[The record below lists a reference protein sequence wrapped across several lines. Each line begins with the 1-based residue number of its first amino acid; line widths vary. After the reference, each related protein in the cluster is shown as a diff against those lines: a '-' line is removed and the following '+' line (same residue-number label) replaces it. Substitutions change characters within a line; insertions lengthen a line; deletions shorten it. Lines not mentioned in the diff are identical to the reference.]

1 MPGVTRV
8 YVYRFTPPSDPL
20 TLATAITAAGQ
31 HVMKHNKHVK
41 KVETDLDGEDMLLRM
56 TVHGH
61 DQWWIK
67 KHIIYPVVG
76 IFTKVGVPVKSVK
89 LDEVAAPAHPQKT
102 QEWKNDPDRMIDHD
116 DTITPPRKARND
128 EAYYVALERSR
139 YLRLQ
144 QEKQA

>member
-8 YVYRFTPPSDPL
+8 YTYRFSPPSDAL

-41 KVETDLDGEDMLLRM
+41 KVDTVLDGEDMLLRM

-76 IFTKVGVPVKSVK
+76 IFTKVGVPIKDVK
-89 LDEVAAPAHPQKT
+89 LDEVAPLEHHNKT
-102 QEWKNDPDRMIDHD
+102 MEWKNDPDRLIEHD
-116 DTITPPRKARND
+116 DTITPPRKARNA
-128 EAYYVALERSR
+128 EAYHVAIDRKKYFEA
-139 YLRLQ
+139 
-144 QEKQA
+144 KAK

>member
-8 YVYRFTPPSDPL
+8 YVYRFTPPSDAL

-31 HVMKHNKHVK
+31 HVMKYNKHVK
-41 KVETDLDGEDMLLRM
+41 KVETDADGEDMLLRM

-76 IFTKVGVPVKSVK
+76 IFTKVGVPIKDVK
-89 LDEVAAPAHPQKT
+89 LAEVAAPEHPSKT
-102 QEWKNDPDRMIDHD
+102 MEWKNDPDRMIEHD
-116 DTITPPRKARND
+116 DQITYARKPRNA
-128 EAYYVALERSR
+128 EAYHVSIDRQKYFAAKG
-139 YLRLQ
+139 Q
-144 QEKQA
+144 

>member
-1 MPGVTRV
+1 MPGVSRIYT
-8 YVYRFTPPSDPL
+8 YRFAPPSDPL
-20 TLATAITAAGQ
+20 ILATAITAAGQ

-41 KVETDLDGEDMLLRM
+41 KVETVADGEDMLLRM

-76 IFTKVGVPVKSVK
+76 IFTKVGVPIKDVK
-89 LDEVAAPAHPQKT
+89 LDEVAAPEHHQKT

-116 DTITPPRKARND
+116 ETVIVPRKARNA
-128 EAYYVALERSR
+128 EAYHVAIDRQK
-139 YLRLQ
+139 YFAAKQ
-144 QEKQA
+144 Q